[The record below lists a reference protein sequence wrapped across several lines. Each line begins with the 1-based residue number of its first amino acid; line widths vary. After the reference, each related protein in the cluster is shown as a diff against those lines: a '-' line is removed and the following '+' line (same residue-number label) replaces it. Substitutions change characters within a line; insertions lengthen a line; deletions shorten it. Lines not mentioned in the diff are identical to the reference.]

1 MAGQSERSRLGEEWK
16 MSFPVVV
23 LSFYTRQLS
32 LSKLFLYLYLLST
45 HIGQFGQLFLN
56 KCSKKK

>member
-1 MAGQSERSRLGEEWK
+1 MAGQSERAGLGEEWK

-23 LSFYTRQLS
+23 LSFYTRQLL
-32 LSKLFLYLYLLST
+32 LSKLFLYLYLLSA